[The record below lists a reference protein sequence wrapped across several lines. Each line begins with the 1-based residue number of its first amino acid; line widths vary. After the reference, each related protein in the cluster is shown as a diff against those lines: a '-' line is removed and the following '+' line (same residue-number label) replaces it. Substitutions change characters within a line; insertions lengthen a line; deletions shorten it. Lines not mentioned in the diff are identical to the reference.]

1 VAHQPT
7 ELILARQLASG
18 LAVPVLLID
27 ARGDTVFFNEPAELI
42 FGIAFDE
49 IDSLPLERRT
59 AVIAARAA
67 DGTPLPI
74 EDLPGLIALR
84 DRHPAHQLVY
94 MHGFD
99 GVVRAVESTA
109 IPLES
114 AGGHVLGVMLF
125 LWRRPMADGGTAGGP
140 PGEPADG
147 GTVAG

>member
-67 DGTPLPI
+67 DGTPLPV
-74 EDLPGLIALR
+74 ED
-84 DRHPAHQLVY
+84 